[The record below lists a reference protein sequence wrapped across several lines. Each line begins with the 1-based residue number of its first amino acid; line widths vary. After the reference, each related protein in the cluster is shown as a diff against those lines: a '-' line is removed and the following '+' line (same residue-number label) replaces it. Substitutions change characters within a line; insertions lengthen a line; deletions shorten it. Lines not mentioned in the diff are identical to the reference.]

1 MQTTNLLVGFKRS
14 KFVVRKVDQEVI
26 PSIDVSRLKALRSST
41 EAAIDE
47 ITIHNLQ
54 SPRSRRRHLQKHER
68 I

>member
-14 KFVVRKVDQEVI
+14 KVVVRKIDQEVI
-26 PSIDVSRLKALRSST
+26 SSIDVSRLKALRSSA

-47 ITIHNLQ
+47 TTIHNLQ
-54 SPRSRRRHLQKHER
+54 SLRSLRRHLQKHER